1 MKLLFATA
9 LTLLAGAPAAQPF
22 MGDAERGRK
31 MALEICAECHNVLLS
46 PEVERA
52 DAPRSFTAIA
62 RDPVYTPTSLRVF
75 LSTPH
80 NQMPDFIFTRAQ
92 QDDLIAYL
100 MQMREELNAR

>member
-1 MKLLFATA
+1 MVLAFHSCSWKRSEAPAQWVVVPPTA
-9 LTLLAGAPAAQPF
+9 LTIQAGRPEKSLATRQ
-22 MGDAERGRK
+22 
-31 MALEICAECHNVLLS
+31 S

-75 LSTPH
+75 FSTPH
-80 NQMPDFIFTRAQ
+80 VQMPDFIFTRDQ

-100 MQMREELNAR
+100 MQMREELDAQ